1 MTHFGLIIDFIYN
14 LGKDKLY
21 KIKQVVFNEDNYAVE
36 QKDPAKE
43 TFDSAAV
50 KRNRN
55 SKRVN
60 LGIDD
65 FDSDQEHENS
75 KVPKNK
81 KAVFDYKE
89 AINLIG
95 SKSCTVSSVSRGKKS
110 LEKVIVS
117 ENEYNMNDNWLI
129 NDLNKKP
136 TGVSNKRKF
145 KANSHEDLEHG
156 HLDDDL
162 SNLTFEEN
170 DEEKD
175 TKSSDTDD
183 LFIHQPR
190 KNKKSNKTEKI
201 TSPISKKRYIHH
213 HTDNQM
219 DSDSLPE
226 SLPMEDLYD
235 LEETQQITKKQ
246 INGNKILVQK

>member
-1 MTHFGLIIDFIYN
+1 M
-14 LGKDKLY
+14 
-21 KIKQVVFNEDNYAVE
+21 VFSEDNYAVE
-36 QKDPAKE
+36 QKDPARDAV
-43 TFDSAAV
+43 DSAAA

-65 FDSDQEHENS
+65 FDSDQEHEDP

-95 SKSCTVSSVSRGKKS
+95 SKSCTVTSVSRGKKS
-110 LEKVIVS
+110 LEKAIVS
-117 ENEYNMNDNWLI
+117 ENEYNMSDNWLI

-136 TGVSNKRKF
+136 AGVSNKRKF
-145 KANSHEDLEHG
+145 KSNSREDLEHG

-170 DEEKD
+170 DEETD
-175 TKSSDTDD
+175 AKSSDMDD
-183 LFIHQPR
+183 LFIRQPR

-201 TSPISKKRYIHH
+201 QSPISKKRYIHH
-213 HTDNQM
+213 TDNQM
-219 DSDSLPE
+219 ESDSLPE
-226 SLPMEDLYD
+226 SQPMEDLYD
-235 LEETQQITKKQ
+235 LEETQQITKK
-246 INGNKILVQK
+246 GNEI